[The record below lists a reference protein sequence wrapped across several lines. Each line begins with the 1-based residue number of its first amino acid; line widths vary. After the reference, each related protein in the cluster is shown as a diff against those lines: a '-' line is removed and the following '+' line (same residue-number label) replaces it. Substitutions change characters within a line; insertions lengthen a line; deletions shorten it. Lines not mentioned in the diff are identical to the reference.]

1 MVTRIHSCI
10 LSCLLLFFTL
20 AANAVDTNVATQSV
34 KLQVAGSALLAVFGP
49 PVVLQLAG
57 ATEAGDSISSAAEN
71 DLTRLRI
78 SSLVQDNELRSITA
92 RLSEELVGTQLMVD
106 LGKPNSNFVSPGAKG
121 ELKGLQLLSNESDAV
136 LVEGI
141 GTCWSGKNEGDGY
154 VIKYIYKALPG
165 APIMK
170 GSDVTITYTITL
182 VPSDAR
188 E

>member
-1 MVTRIHSCI
+1 MVNRLNI
-10 LSCLLLFFTL
+10 LILVGLLLATAL
-20 AANAVDTNVATQSV
+20 STKAQDTNVATQPV
-34 KLQVAGSALLAVFGP
+34 KLQVAGSALVAVFGP

-57 ATEAGDSISSAAEN
+57 AKEAGDSISTAAEN

-92 RLSEELVGTQLMVD
+92 RLSEELVGTQLLVD
-106 LGKPNSNFVSPGAKG
+106 LKNPNANFKYPLAKG
-121 ELKGLQLLSNESDAV
+121 ELKGPQVLSNESDAV

-141 GTCWSGKNEGDGY
+141 GTCWSGRGEDDGY
-154 VIKYIYKALPG
+154 VIKYVYKAIQG
-165 APIMK
+165 APILK